1 MRREAITSL
10 KENYSIVIKRV
21 DKSEAVAVMNK
32 THYYSMVVKILQDE
46 ETYEKNQWK
55 LWQKSFQRPW
65 KTCCQFSNFLLKEE
79 QDFLTK
85 FSFSASNFY
94 DLPRAH
100 KFKTIQEGIQVQSS
114 EYIKIHELSD
124 STLRATD
131 AGSNSPTR
139 RLSNLVDTL
148 SKSFLIH
155 IKSYIKGNLDFLA
168 KFSRENKWD
177 TILTTFDVVGLIQ
190 I

>member
-1 MRREAITSL
+1 M
-10 KENYSIVIKRV
+10 
-21 DKSEAVAVMNK
+21 
-32 THYYSMVVKILQDE
+32 
-46 ETYEKNQWK
+46 
-55 LWQKSFQRPW
+55 
-65 KTCCQFSNFLLKEE
+65 LKEE

-85 FSFSASNFY
+85 FSFSASSFY
-94 DLPRAH
+94 DLPRVH

-131 AGSNSPTR
+131 AGPNSPTR

-168 KFSRENKWD
+168 KSSRENKWD

-190 I
+190 IYPMNMA